1 MRYRVKMSIAFAAVV
16 AFRCSLGNTESSP
29 SVDIEQSTENAAKA
43 IQEIKKDMEAE
54 SLPDNR
60 SNGHGPEILQ
70 SLVDRSGTQIEYT
83 MYTF

>member
-1 MRYRVKMSIAFAAVV
+1 MELKWLNIYS
-16 AFRCSLGNTESSP
+16 
-29 SVDIEQSTENAAKA
+29 NAAKA

-54 SLPDNR
+54 SLPDDR

-70 SLVDRSGTQIEYT
+70 SLVDRSGTQVEYT